1 MYLHFKED
9 CLKNF
14 DETHIY
20 DPGENYNFQHIKIDK
35 NTASALSDNKK
46 TFLESLGIHWHLIL
60 YILIFEVFFC
70 LFCKFYIYFVYLY
83 LALLFFA
90 ITYYDK

>member
-9 CLKNF
+9 CLKSF

-20 DPGENYNFQHIKIDK
+20 GPGENYNFQHIKIDK

-46 TFLESLGIHWHLIL
+46 TFLESLGIH
-60 YILIFEVFFC
+60 
-70 LFCKFYIYFVYLY
+70 
-83 LALLFFA
+83 
-90 ITYYDK
+90 